1 MVYINVLIW
10 IILSFLIN
18 KESFMGSSY
27 ILVVL
32 GIILA
37 KGIGFFRNIAF
48 SGIFEQSVEADI
60 YFQVFNIVNLIFA
73 GIGVALS
80 TLVIKN
86 MNKAENQG
94 NEKAYVSAFLRKSF
108 LLMTAVAAC
117 IALLAKPLIK
127 FLLLPDLAPEHLGL
141 AVKLMHIMCP
151 SLVFIVIAYII
162 SGVLQN
168 EKVFFITSIMSL
180 PFNAVIISALYIPG
194 VSIVTI
200 GIVTTIGWFL
210 HIAILLPSFYKKG
223 YRLAKANTNKFKAKD
238 KNSELIWIF
247 ISNMMFQLCF
257 YIDRAFLSGTEGTI
271 ATLSYASD
279 LFVIIASI
287 FVVAMST
294 VFFPSISKNYEEG
307 NIDYINKT
315 LRYMIT
321 VMTAIFIPFLLVM
334 GLFGYNIIDLIYDF
348 TPEATGAVSTLLFI
362 CCLGIFGYI
371 TQELFNKILYTAG
384 RYSYC
389 VAGTIGVI
397 VLNLISNSVIKRFV
411 PDTAFFGTGVT
422 TRTFFIALSSSVLM
436 LFYAILIS
444 FAIKKIVGSYW
455 KRDLITDILKI
466 VLCSLAAFGTYLIFS
481 FFTPWLVSGTTTFII
496 PVLACGCVYIAALYI
511 TGVLKVLLKK
521 KGNV

>member
-1 MVYINVLIW
+1 
-10 IILSFLIN
+10 
-18 KESFMGSSY
+18 MGRAY

-48 SGIFEQSVEADI
+48 SGIFQQSVEADI

-86 MNKAENQG
+86 MNKAENSG
-94 NEKAYVSAFLRKSF
+94 NEKAYVSSFIRKSF
-108 LLMTAVAAC
+108 ILMSCIATG
-117 IALLAKPLIK
+117 IALLAKPIVK
-127 FLLLPDLAPEHLGL
+127 YLLLPDLASEHLEL
-141 AVKLMHIMCP
+141 AVRLMHIMCP

-180 PFNAVIISALYIPG
+180 PFNAVIIASLFIPN
-194 VSIVTI
+194 VTI
-200 GIVTTIGWFL
+200 TTVGIVTTIGWFL

-223 YRLAKANTNKFKAKD
+223 YSLTKADKKKFKAKD

-279 LFVIIASI
+279 LFVIMASI

-307 NIDYINKT
+307 NIDYINRT

-321 VMTAIFIPFLLVM
+321 VMSVIFLPFLLVM
-334 GLFGYNIIDLIYDF
+334 GLFGRNIIDLIYSF
-348 TPEATGAVSTLLFI
+348 TPEATTAVATLLFV
-362 CCLGIFGYI
+362 CCLGIFGYV

-384 RYSYC
+384 KYTFC
-389 VAGTIGVI
+389 VSGTVAVI
-397 VLNLISNSVIKRFV
+397 VLNLISNALINKFV
-411 PDTAFFGTGVT
+411 PSEPFFEIGVT
-422 TRTFFIALSSSVLM
+422 AKTFIITLSSSVLM
-436 LFYAILIS
+436 LLYAVFI
-444 FAIKKIVGSYW
+444 AIAIRKIVGSYI
-455 KRDLITDILKI
+455 KRDLVTDFVKTVICAVIAFLVYALFRFFAPTFTHGKI
-466 VLCSLAAFGTYLIFS
+466 
-481 FFTPWLVSGTTTFII
+481 TFII
-496 PVLACGCVYIAALYI
+496 PILACGIVYIISLFA
-511 TGVLKVLLKK
+511 TGMLKRLIKR
-521 KGNV
+521 KGTE

>member
-1 MVYINVLIW
+1 
-10 IILSFLIN
+10 
-18 KESFMGSSY
+18 MGRAY

-48 SGIFEQSVEADI
+48 SGIFQQSVEADI

-86 MNKAENQG
+86 MNKAENAG
-94 NEKAYVSAFLRKSF
+94 NEKAYVSSFIRKSF
-108 LLMTAVAAC
+108 ILMSCVAGGF
-117 IALLAKPLIK
+117 ALLAKPIVK
-127 FLLLPDLAPEHLGL
+127 YLLLPDLAPEHLEL
-141 AVKLMHIMCP
+141 AVRLMHIMCP

-180 PFNAVIISALYIPG
+180 PFNAVIIASLFIPD
-194 VSIVTI
+194 VTI
-200 GIVTTIGWFL
+200 TTVGIVTTIGWFL

-223 YRLAKANTNKFKAKD
+223 YSLTKADKKKFKAKD

-279 LFVIIASI
+279 LFVIMASI

-307 NIDYINKT
+307 NIDYINGT

-321 VMTAIFIPFLLVM
+321 VMSAIFLPFLLVM
-334 GLFGYNIIDLIYDF
+334 GLFGRNIIDLIYSF
-348 TPEATGAVSTLLFI
+348 TPEATTAVATLLFV
-362 CCLGIFGYI
+362 CCLGIFGYV

-384 RYSYC
+384 KYTFC
-389 VAGTIGVI
+389 VSGTVAVI
-397 VLNLISNSVIKRFV
+397 VLNLISNALINKFV
-411 PDTAFFGTGVT
+411 PSVPFFETGVT
-422 TRTFFIALSSSVLM
+422 ARTFFITLSSSILM
-436 LFYAILIS
+436 LLYAIFIAIS
-444 FAIKKIVGSYW
+444 IRKIVGAYI
-455 KRDLITDILKI
+455 KKDLVIDLVKTVICAVMAFVVYALFRFFAPTFTHGKI
-466 VLCSLAAFGTYLIFS
+466 
-481 FFTPWLVSGTTTFII
+481 TFIVPI
-496 PVLACGCVYIAALYI
+496 LACGIVYIISLFA
-511 TGVLKVLLKK
+511 TGMLKRLIKK
-521 KGNV
+521 KGTE